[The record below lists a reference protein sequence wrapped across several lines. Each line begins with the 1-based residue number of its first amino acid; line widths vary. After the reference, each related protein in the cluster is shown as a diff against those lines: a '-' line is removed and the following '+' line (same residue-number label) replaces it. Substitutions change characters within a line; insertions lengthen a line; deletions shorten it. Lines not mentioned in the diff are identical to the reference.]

1 MSSLQTKRPLRIL
14 GSSGSAQDRRRL
26 LAAAVK
32 NHKNDPFDVLVGDW
46 MSEANMTFNATKHYK
61 GEGIAYEKTF
71 ISALEDVL
79 PEVAG
84 HGIKIAA
91 NAGSS
96 DTKGLYDALL
106 ALVKE
111 KNVSLNI
118 AWVEGDQV
126 LPAVLK
132 AEAENAFDFRHLCTD
147 QPFSEWRHEPIS
159 AQAYLGGLGIA
170 EAFKQG
176 ADIVVCGRV
185 SDASPVIG
193 AALWWHGWDREDY
206 DQLANSLV
214 AGHLVECSS
223 YVTGGNFTGFKD
235 LEHRGWQ
242 NLGLPIAEIDYSGQV
257 IITKTRGS
265 NGLVSANTCKSQLL
279 YEIQGPRYYN
289 SDVTAYLEGVK
300 FEERGPD
307 RVLLSGIYGGPP
319 PATTKV
325 GITAKEAYHAELLFW
340 LVGLDIDAKAR
351 MLEAQIREELGH
363 RVKNLSLLEFSL
375 NGMAAEDAH
384 NQASATVGFRVVAQA
399 LEKKHLS
406 SANFLEPILE
416 TTMELYPGGTFHM
429 DVRTALPREIHEYFV
444 TKFPQS
450 LINHR
455 IHLHD
460 GRTIGITPPST
471 FENRIPAPAQPS
483 AYVDVGSF
491 GPTKRGPLGWIV
503 HSRSGD
509 KGSNANVGFYIRHD
523 DEYKWLRAL
532 LTVEKIQQLLARE
545 YKGGRI
551 ERFELPNIGAVHFL
565 LYDHLDRG
573 VSCTTTLDF
582 LGKNVGEYLRSKF
595 VDIPVAFLERGKI

>member
-1 MSSLQTKRPLRIL
+1 MPTQQTKRPLRIL

-32 NHKNDPFDVLVGDW
+32 NHKNDPFDILVGDW
-46 MSEANMTFNATKHYK
+46 MSEANMTFNATKHHK
-61 GEGIAYEKTF
+61 GQGIAYEKTF

-79 PEVAG
+79 PEIAEY
-84 HGIKIAA
+84 GIKIAA

-96 DTKGLYDALL
+96 DTKGLHDALL

-111 KNVSLNI
+111 KNVPLKI

-132 AEAENAFDFRHLCTD
+132 AEAEKTFDFRHLCTN
-147 QPFSEWRHEPIS
+147 QPLSEWKHEPIS

-170 EAFKQG
+170 EAFAQG

-193 AALWWHGWDREDY
+193 SAFWWHGWDREDY

-214 AGHLVECSS
+214 AGHLIECSS

-235 LEHRGWQ
+235 LEHRGWH
-242 NLGLPIAEIDYSGQV
+242 NLGLPIAEIDSSGQV
-257 IITKTRGS
+257 IVTKTRGS
-265 NGLVSANTCKSQLL
+265 NGLVSINTCKSQLL

-289 SDVTAYLEGVK
+289 SDVTAYIDGVK
-300 FEERGPD
+300 FEETGPD
-307 RVLLSGIYGGPP
+307 RVLLSGIHGGPP

-325 GITAKEAYHAELLFW
+325 GITAKEAYHAEMIFW
-340 LVGLDIDAKAR
+340 LVGLDIEAKAR
-351 MLEAQIREELGH
+351 MLKAQIREELGH
-363 RVKNLSLLEFSL
+363 RVKNLSSLEFTL
-375 NGMAAEDAH
+375 NGVAAEDP
-384 NQASATVGFRVVAQA
+384 QDQPSATVCFRVVAQA
-399 LEKKHLS
+399 SEKVHLEP
-406 SANFLEPILE
+406 ANFLEPILE

-429 DVRTALPREIHEYFV
+429 DVRTALPRETHEYFV
-444 TKFPQS
+444 TKLPQS

-460 GRTIGITPPST
+460 GRTIDIAPPSAV
-471 FENRIPAPAQPS
+471 EREIAVPS
-483 AYVDVGSF
+483 KPSPRVDVGSF
-491 GPTKRGPLGWIV
+491 GATTRGPLGWIV

-509 KGSNANVGFYIRHD
+509 KGSNANVGFYVCHD
-523 DEYKWLRAL
+523 DEYEWLCAL
-532 LTVEKIQQLLARE
+532 LTVEKIQKLLAKE
-545 YKGGRI
+545 YNGGRI

-573 VSCTTTLDF
+573 VSCTKTLDF

-595 VDIPVAFLERGKI
+595 VDIPVAFLERGEI

>member
-1 MSSLQTKRPLRIL
+1 MTSLQTKPPLRIL

-46 MSEANMTFNATKHYK
+46 MSEANMTFNATKNHK
-61 GEGIAYEKTF
+61 EIAE
-71 ISALEDVL
+71 
-79 PEVAG
+79 

-96 DTKGLYDALL
+96 DTKGLYDPLL
-106 ALVKE
+106 ALVKD
-111 KNVSLNI
+111 KNVCLNI

-132 AEAENAFDFRHLCTD
+132 AEAEKAFDFRHLCTN
-147 QPFSEWRHEPIS
+147 QPFSEWKHEPIS

-193 AALWWHGWDREDY
+193 SALWWHGWDREDY

-214 AGHLVECSS
+214 AGHLIECSS

-242 NLGLPIAEIDYSGQV
+242 NLGLPIAEIDHSGQV

-300 FEERGPD
+300 FEDLGSD
-307 RVLLSGIYGGPP
+307 QVLLSGIHGGPP
-319 PATTKV
+319 LPSRRSGSQPK
-325 GITAKEAYHAELLFW
+325 KP
-340 LVGLDIDAKAR
+340 KAR

-363 RVKNLSLLEFSL
+363 RVKNLNLLEFTL
-375 NGMAAEDAH
+375 NGVAAEDAQ

-399 LEKKHLS
+399 LEMEYLS

-429 DVRTALPREIHEYFV
+429 DLRTALPREVHEYFV

-460 GRTIGITPPST
+460 GRTIDIALPST
-471 FENRIPAPAQPS
+471 FESRIPAPAQLS
-483 AYVDVGSF
+483 AHVDVGSF
-491 GPTKRGPLGWIV
+491 GPTTRGPLGWIV

-509 KGSNANVGFYIRHD
+509 KGSNANVGFYIRYD
-523 DEYKWLRAL
+523 DEYEWLRAL
-532 LTVEKIQQLLARE
+532 LTVKRIQQLLAKE

-595 VDIPVAFLERGKI
+595 VDIPIAFLERGKI

>member
-1 MSSLQTKRPLRIL
+1 MTSLQTKPPLRIL

-46 MSEANMTFNATKHYK
+46 MSEANMTFNATKNHK
-61 GEGIAYEKTF
+61 
-71 ISALEDVL
+71 DVL
-79 PEVAG
+79 PEIAE

-96 DTKGLYDALL
+96 DTKGLYDPLL
-106 ALVKE
+106 ALVKD
-111 KNVSLNI
+111 KNVCLNI

-132 AEAENAFDFRHLCTD
+132 AEAEKAFDFRHLCTN
-147 QPFSEWRHEPIS
+147 QPFSEWKHEPIS

-193 AALWWHGWDREDY
+193 SALWWHGWDREDY

-214 AGHLVECSS
+214 AGHLIECSS

-242 NLGLPIAEIDYSGQV
+242 NLGLPIAEIDHSGQV

-300 FEERGPD
+300 FEDLGSD
-307 RVLLSGIYGGPP
+307 QVLLSGIHGGPP
-319 PATTKV
+319 LPSRRSGSQPK
-325 GITAKEAYHAELLFW
+325 KP
-340 LVGLDIDAKAR
+340 KAR

-363 RVKNLSLLEFSL
+363 RVKNLNLLEFTL
-375 NGMAAEDAH
+375 NGVAAEDAQ

-399 LEKKHLS
+399 LEMEYLS

-429 DVRTALPREIHEYFV
+429 DLRTALPREVHEYFV

-460 GRTIGITPPST
+460 GRTIDIALPST
-471 FENRIPAPAQPS
+471 FESRIPAPAQLS
-483 AYVDVGSF
+483 AHVDVGSF
-491 GPTKRGPLGWIV
+491 GPTTRGPLGWIV

-509 KGSNANVGFYIRHD
+509 KGSNANVGFYIRYD
-523 DEYKWLRAL
+523 DEYEWLRAL
-532 LTVEKIQQLLARE
+532 LTVKRIQQLLAKE

-595 VDIPVAFLERGKI
+595 VDIPIAFLERGKI